1 MFPDPHPL
9 VGCPPLKDT
18 CTQVVIVYR
27 KIFGIARAICMIF
40 SEGVV
45 AMAFAG
51 DVVLTACMLETV
63 MRAVVTAVATMIV
76 IYAHRPLLHGCLV

>member
-1 MFPDPHPL
+1 
-9 VGCPPLKDT
+9 
-18 CTQVVIVYR
+18 
-27 KIFGIARAICMIF
+27 MIF
-40 SEGVV
+40 SEGVD

-76 IYAHRPLLHGCLV
+76 MLRIVLSLHGCLV

>member
-1 MFPDPHPL
+1 MASR
-9 VGCPPLKDT
+9 V
-18 CTQVVIVYR
+18 
-27 KIFGIARAICMIF
+27 ICMIF
-40 SEGVV
+40 SEGVD

-76 IYAHRPLLHGCLV
+76 MLRIVLSLHGCLV